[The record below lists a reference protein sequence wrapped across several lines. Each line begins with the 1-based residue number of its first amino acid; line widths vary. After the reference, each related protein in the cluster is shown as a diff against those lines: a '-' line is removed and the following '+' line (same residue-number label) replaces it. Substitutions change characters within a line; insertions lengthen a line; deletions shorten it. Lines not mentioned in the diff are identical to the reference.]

1 MKASLGRFINGLR
14 ALARRRRRD
23 EDLDHELQSYLESA
37 IEANMA
43 AGMSRADAT
52 RAARLAMGSLDAVK
66 TDTRAAGWESMLETS
81 GQDLRYSAR
90 LLRRSPGFTAAAVL
104 TLGLGIGG
112 TTAAFSVVDALFV
125 RGPEGVTNPGT
136 LRRLYVKRNEGT
148 SARSPYGISNIWAD
162 AELIRKDGSAFADV
176 AAYRVPE
183 PVDLGRGES
192 AARVRASVVSE
203 RYFPLLGIRPA
214 AGRLFLPED
223 ERVLGARP
231 VAVIS
236 DALWQSQFAR
246 ASEAIGR
253 EILINGRPLQ
263 IVGVAARGFL
273 GIDADPVGVWIPSA
287 MAFAL
292 GLEDTEGDWRVRN
305 DVITDSSLIARLA
318 PGTSEVAAASQTNTV
333 LSHAAHAELDQTPE
347 VSIQPISLAGYPLDT
362 RTTNLAL
369 WTALAACLV
378 LLIACANVA
387 NLLLA
392 RTVTRRRELAMRLSL
407 GAGTSR
413 IARQHLTESAVLG
426 LLGCGVGLA
435 IAAWAM
441 DMMREFPIPPD
452 ATRIDARV
460 LGVSLAITALTSVLF
475 GVLPASRASRLDPM
489 AGLKNAQAIGDMR
502 RTRMSRT
509 LVAIQ
514 VSLSFALLVGAG
526 LFVRSLDRIAAV
538 RSGVA
543 WNRLLVISTNIGPDR
558 YGTLPRQ
565 EFFALAQTRLAAM
578 PGIEH
583 VSTTTTPPF
592 GNRYSSGPYDI
603 EGVKQIGR
611 HSGASLNY
619 VGPDY
624 FETIGTRIVRGRAIL
639 ATDTPDAEPVA
650 VVSESMAAE
659 MAPYGDPIGMC
670 VNMYEGP
677 CSRVVGIAET
687 QRDHLLFER
696 GRPMLFRAQA
706 QAPHQISHGVPTI
719 LARTNGAPESHQAAI
734 RAALQGLRTDLP
746 YVSVEPM
753 AERLRSTRLPFRLGA
768 SIFSAFGVLAL
779 ALAGVGLYGLLGY
792 FVAERTA
799 EIGVRRALGAPSE
812 SVVALVT
819 RQSLLPVVIGV
830 VAGLA
835 VAFVGSRY
843 LGSMLF
849 GVEPRDAV
857 SFVGAGLFL
866 VFTALIATLAPAFR
880 ATRIDPIVALRQ
892 D

>member
-1 MKASLGRFINGLR
+1 MKASFARFVNGLR
-14 ALARRRRRD
+14 ALLRSRRRD
-23 EDLDHELQSYLESA
+23 EDLNSELQSYLESA

-43 AGMSRADAT
+43 AGKSRAEAA
-52 RAARLAMGSLDAVK
+52 RAARLEMGSLDGVK
-66 TDTRAAGWESMLETS
+66 EQARVAGWESILETTW
-81 GQDLRYSAR
+81 QDLKYAAR
-90 LLRRSPGFTAAAVL
+90 LLRKSPGFTAAAVL

-125 RGPEGVTNPGT
+125 RGPEGVASPGT
-136 LRRLYVKRNEGT
+136 LRRLYVKRDEGT

-162 AELIRKDGSAFADV
+162 AELIRTSGSAFTDV

-183 PVDLGRGES
+183 PIDLGRGETAS
-192 AARVRASVVSE
+192 RVRASVVSE
-203 RYFPLLGIRPA
+203 RYFPLLGISAA

-246 ASEAIGR
+246 ASDAIGR
-253 EILINGRPLQ
+253 ELLINGRRLQ
-263 IVGVAARGFL
+263 IVGVASRGFR
-273 GIDADPVGVWIPSA
+273 GIDADPVSVWIPSA

-292 GLEDTEGDWRVRN
+292 GLEDTEGDWRTRN
-305 DVITDSSLIARLA
+305 DVITDSSLIARIA
-318 PGTSEVAAASQTNTV
+318 SGTTEVAAASQTNAI
-333 LSHAAHAELDQTPE
+333 LSHAAHAEFDQTPD

-362 RTTNLAL
+362 RMTNLAL

-407 GAGTSR
+407 GAGTWR

-441 DMMREFPIPPD
+441 GMMREFPIPPD

-460 LGVSLAITALTSVLF
+460 LGVSLALTALTSVLF
-475 GVLPASRASRLDPM
+475 GVLPALRASRLDPM
-489 AGLKNAQAIGDMR
+489 AGLKSAHTVGDLR

-543 WNRLLVISTNIGPDR
+543 WDRLLVVSANIGPDR

-565 EFFALAQTRLAAM
+565 EFFALAQARIAAM
-578 PGIEH
+578 PGIER
-583 VSTTTTPPF
+583 VATTSTPPF

-603 EGVKQIGR
+603 EGVTMTGR
-611 HSGASLNY
+611 QSGASLNF
-619 VGPDY
+619 VGPSY

-639 ATDTPDAEPVA
+639 ATDTPGADPVA
-650 VVSESMAAE
+650 VVSESMAAL
-659 MAPYGDPIGMC
+659 MAPHGDPIGMC
-670 VNMYEGP
+670 VKIYEGP

-687 QRDHLLFER
+687 QRDHLLFDR

-706 QAPHQISHGVPTI
+706 QAPHQIAHGVPTLI
-719 LARTNGAPESHQAAI
+719 ARTNGAPESQQAAI
-734 RAALQGLRTDLP
+734 RAALQVLRSDLP

-753 AERLRSTRLPFRLGA
+753 AERLRSTLLPFRLGA
-768 SIFSAFGVLAL
+768 AIFSAFGVLAL

-799 EIGVRRALGAPSE
+799 EIGVRRALGAPSQ
-812 SVVALVT
+812 SVIALVT
-819 RQSLLPVVIGV
+819 RQSLAPVFVGVI
-830 VAGLA
+830 AGLT
-835 VAFVGSRY
+835 VAFIGSRY

-857 SFVGAGLFL
+857 SFVGAASFL
-866 VFTALIATLAPAFR
+866 LAAAFVATLVPAFR